1 MNMIQKPQVI
11 WKLEKEGI
19 IKVENELGKKEKD

>member
-19 IKVENELGKKEKD
+19 IKVENELEKKKD